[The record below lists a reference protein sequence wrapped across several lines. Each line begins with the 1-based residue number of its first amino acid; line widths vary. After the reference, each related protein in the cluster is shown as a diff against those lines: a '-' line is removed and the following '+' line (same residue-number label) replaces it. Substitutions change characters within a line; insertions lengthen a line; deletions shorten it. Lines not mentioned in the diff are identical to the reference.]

1 MDMLEFQQR
10 DYDRRMKELKAEE
23 ERIVKYL
30 SSNSASMTDGEVKKL
45 KHTLTGIKM
54 EQEEINQIMDGGF
67 Y

>member
-10 DYDRRMKELKAEE
+10 DYDRRMKELKVEE